1 MRLPYGGRSTIGSKQ
16 GNSGSQRRPC
26 RFLFRSGDRAQPLGR
41 LSVQIW
47 RPCAAVGWW
56 YDNDDHEADCVVC
69 PLQACNR
76 TWVLSMVGPTIAA
89 MERLQC
95 GGRRCGGSGAAAE
108 ARWVTVT
115 RRWACPRITT
125 PGLTGG
131 AGTTIPHAATD
142 GVPRELRCV
151 C

>member
-1 MRLPYGGRSTIGSKQ
+1 MPLP
-16 GNSGSQRRPC
+16 
-26 RFLFRSGDRAQPLGR
+26 
-41 LSVQIW
+41 VQIW
-47 RPCAAVGWW
+47 RPCAAVGSPLCSDLETVRSRRVVVRRRRPRGGLCRLPAASLQPYLGPLDGRAHHSSDGASPVRWAKVWW
-56 YDNDDHEADCVVC
+56 
-69 PLQACNR
+69 L
-76 TWVLSMVGPTIAA
+76 
-89 MERLQC
+89 
-95 GGRRCGGSGAAAE
+95 RCGGSGAAAE